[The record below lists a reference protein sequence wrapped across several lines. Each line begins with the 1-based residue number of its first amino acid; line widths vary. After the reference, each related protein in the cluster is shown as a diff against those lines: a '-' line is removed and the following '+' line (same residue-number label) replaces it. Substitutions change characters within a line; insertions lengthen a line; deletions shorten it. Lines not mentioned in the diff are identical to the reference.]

1 MPVTVED
8 IRKKFE
14 NNPFFSH
21 IGFEIVQFEEGNVII
36 KLNIKENLLNV
47 NGTLHGGVHATML
60 DNILGMVTR
69 SVTKAR
75 VVTTNL
81 TVHYLAS
88 MSEGEIFA
96 EAKVLQ
102 QGYKLAFTEGEIK
115 DSKGNVIAKGI
126 ATFKLIRDKEE

>member
-21 IGFEIVQFEEGNVII
+21 IGFEIVRFEEGNVII
-36 KLNIKENLLNV
+36 KLNIKEYLLNV

-81 TVHYLAS
+81 TIHYLAS

>member
-1 MPVTVED
+1 LLVTAED

-14 NNPFFSH
+14 SNPFFLH
-21 IGFEIVQFEEGNVII
+21 IGFEIIRFEEGKVTI
-36 KLNIKENLLNV
+36 KLNIEEYLLNV

-60 DNILGMVTR
+60 DTILGMVTR
-69 SVTKAR
+69 SVTKAK

-88 MSEGEIFA
+88 ISGGEIFA

-115 DSKGNVIAKGI
+115 DPKGNTIAKGI
-126 ATFKLIRDKEE
+126 GTFKLIRDE